1 MRHFLEVDDLSPD
14 ELRWVL
20 DASSRPAV
28 DAPPVLDGKGV
39 ALVFEKAS
47 NRTRNSME
55 MAVKQLG
62 GHPVYIRPEEVGMDV
77 RESAEDIVRTLACYH
92 AIVAAR
98 VFRHSH
104 LERMA
109 ACEVAPVVNLL
120 SDDAHPCQALA
131 DLLTISQCTGFER
144 TGRVAFV
151 GDANNVWRSLAIGCA
166 MLGIESSLA
175 VPPSYA
181 PAASTLER
189 LEALGGTCTV
199 TDDPAEAVTGADV
212 VCTDVWTSM
221 GQEDEQAERLA
232 SFGPYQVTADL
243 MFHAADGA
251 IFLHCL
257 PAHRGEEVTAE
268 VIDGPASRVWQ
279 QAENRMH
286 AARGLLA
293 FLAGSAPHGAASASS
308 APHGAASASSAPHG
322 AAS

>member
-1 MRHFLEVDDLSPD
+1 MRHFLEVDDLSAD
-14 ELRWVL
+14 ELRSVL
-20 DASSRPAV
+20 DASSRPAAG
-28 DAPPVLDGKGV
+28 APAALEGEGV

-55 MAVKQLG
+55 MAVRQLG

-131 DLLTISQCTGFER
+131 DLLTISQCIGLER
-144 TGRVAFV
+144 TGRVAFI

-181 PAASTLER
+181 PTAETLAR
-189 LEALGGTCTV
+189 LGSFPGACTV
-199 TDDPAEAVTGADV
+199 TDDPSEAVEGADV

-221 GQEDEQAERLA
+221 GQEDEQAERVA

-243 MFHAADGA
+243 MSRAADGA
-251 IFLHCL
+251 LFLHCL

-293 FLAGSAPHGAASASS
+293 FLIGTAPHGAASEST
-308 APHGAASASSAPHG
+308 APHGAASESTAS
-322 AAS
+322 

>member
-14 ELRWVL
+14 ELRSVL
-20 DASSRPAV
+20 DASSRPAA
-28 DAPPVLDGKGV
+28 DAPAALEGKGV
-39 ALVFEKAS
+39 ALVFENAS

-55 MAVKQLG
+55 MAVRQLG

-77 RESAEDIVRTLACYH
+77 RESAEDIARTLACYH
-92 AIVAAR
+92 SIVAAR
-98 VFRHSH
+98 VFRHGH

-109 ACEVAPVVNLL
+109 ACEVAPVLNLL
-120 SDDAHPCQALA
+120 SDAAHPCQALA
-131 DLLTISQCTGFER
+131 DLLTISQCIGLER
-144 TGRVAFV
+144 TGRVAFI

-181 PAASTLER
+181 PAAETLAR
-189 LEALGGTCTV
+189 LDSFPGACTV
-199 TDDPAEAVTGADV
+199 TDDPAEAVKGADV

-221 GQEDEQAERLA
+221 GQEDEQAERVA

-243 MFHAADGA
+243 MSRAADGA
-251 IFLHCL
+251 FFLHCL

-268 VIDGPASRVWQ
+268 VIDGPTSRVWQ

-293 FLAGSAPHGAASASS
+293 FLIGQAPHGAASADT
-308 APHGAASASSAPHG
+308 APHGAASAG
-322 AAS
+322 TAS

>member
-20 DASSRPAV
+20 EVSSRPVA
-28 DAPPVLDGKGV
+28 DAPAVLAGNGV

-55 MAVKQLG
+55 MAVRQLG

-77 RESAEDIVRTLACYH
+77 RETAEDIVRTLACYH
-92 AIVAAR
+92 ALVAAR

-109 ACEVAPVVNLL
+109 ACEVAPVLNLL
-120 SDDAHPCQALA
+120 SDEAHPCQALA
-131 DLLTISQCTGFER
+131 DLLTISQCVGLER
-144 TGRVAFV
+144 TTRVAFV
-151 GDANNVWRSLAIGCA
+151 GDANNVWRSLVIGCA

-175 VPPSYA
+175 VPPGYA
-181 PAASTLER
+181 PTAETLER
-189 LEALGGTCTV
+189 LDSLGGGCKI
-199 TDDPAEAVTGADV
+199 TDDPTEAVEGAHV

-221 GQEDEQAERLA
+221 GQEDERDERLA
-232 SFGPYQVTADL
+232 SFTPYQVTEDL
-243 MFHAADGA
+243 MARAAQGA

-257 PAHRGEEVTAE
+257 PAHRGEEVAAG

-293 FLAGSAPHGAASASS
+293 FLMGTARHGVSS
-308 APHGAASASSAPHG
+308 VGTAHGVSS
-322 AAS
+322 

>member
-1 MRHFLEVDDLSPD
+1 MRHFLEVDDLSAE

-20 DASSRPAV
+20 DLSARPAAA
-28 DAPPVLDGKGV
+28 APAALKGSGV

-55 MAVKQLG
+55 MAVRQLG

-77 RESAEDIVRTLACYH
+77 RETAEDIVRTLACYH
-92 AIVAAR
+92 AVVAAR
-98 VFRHSH
+98 VYRHGH

-131 DLLTISQCTGFER
+131 DLLTISQCIGLDR
-144 TGRVAFV
+144 TERVAFV

-166 MLGIESSLA
+166 LLGIPSSVA
-175 VPPSYA
+175 APGGYHP
-181 PAASTLER
+181 PAATLDR
-189 LEALGGTCTV
+189 LAALGGECTV
-199 TDDPAEAVTGADV
+199 TTDPAEAVKGADV
-212 VCTDVWTSM
+212 VYTDAWTSM
-221 GQEDEQAERLA
+221 GQEDERAERLEA
-232 SFGPYQVTADL
+232 FGAYQVTPEL
-243 MFHAADGA
+243 MSLAADGA

-257 PAHRGEEVTAE
+257 PAHRGEEVAAE

-293 FLAGSAPHGAASASS
+293 FLAGQAAAQPEAS
-308 APHGAASASSAPHG
+308 
-322 AAS
+322 

>member
-1 MRHFLEVDDLSPD
+1 MRHFLAVDDLSAD

-20 DASSRPAV
+20 DLSARPAAA
-28 DAPPVLDGKGV
+28 APAALEGSGV

-55 MAVKQLG
+55 MAVRQLG

-77 RESAEDIVRTLACYH
+77 RETAEDIVRTLACYH
-92 AIVAAR
+92 TMIAAR
-98 VFRHSH
+98 VYRHGL

-120 SDDAHPCQALA
+120 SDEAHPCQALA
-131 DLLTISQCTGFER
+131 DLLTISQCIGLDR
-144 TGRVAFV
+144 TERVAFV

-166 MLGIESSLA
+166 LAGIPSTLA
-175 VPPSYA
+175 VPSGYGPS
-181 PAASTLER
+181 SETLDR
-189 LEALGGTCTV
+189 LGALGGECTV
-199 TDDPAEAVTGADV
+199 TDDPAAAVVGADA

-232 SFGPYQVTADL
+232 AFGAYQVTPEL
-243 MFHAADGA
+243 MSQAADGA

-257 PAHRGEEVTAE
+257 PAHRGEEVAAE

-293 FLAGSAPHGAASASS
+293 FLAGQAAAQGEAS
-308 APHGAASASSAPHG
+308 
-322 AAS
+322 